1 MGKDYAPSLRSV
13 KILEA
18 AVDTHHL
25 SALVAHDL
33 SGLGCMTCLDT
44 SFRPTI
50 SSAGL
55 LVCEIYQPITMS
67 DPHRLKALKVSRSL
81 VSALMSLYDV
91 PHPHRPRQI
100 IRGYDRPHA
109 VRTAKMCVTVADRL
123 GHPRDRIRRYH
134 VACLLHDL
142 GRAGLDR
149 QLFGTIWSWA
159 KQRGIP
165 TRPREWRALHPRTT
179 YGRETEAFVS
189 LYRRD
194 LISSGVSMDTW
205 AVEQIEMRLGYARRL
220 ARRLRAVKPKL
231 KTLGIEWQ
239 SWMHQVMLY
248 YYYPERL
255 AQAKAWVR
263 QLAEILVACEQF
275 EAYSNQRRGR
285 DYYARNKES
294 LSEAFAYLDKLGQE
308 GILSSQVLLAVRALT
323 AEGVFDS
330 ILEDARGEPLTPS
343 DRRYLRG
350 LASRR
355 L

>member
-1 MGKDYAPSLRSV
+1 MALSDSRR
-13 KILEA
+13 LEPPE
-18 AVDTHHL
+18 VPH
-25 SALVAHDL
+25 ALA
-33 SGLGCMTCLDT
+33 
-44 SFRPTI
+44 
-50 SSAGL
+50 
-55 LVCEIYQPITMS
+55 
-67 DPHRLKALKVSRSL
+67 KALIK
-81 VSALMSLYDV
+81 LYDY
-91 PHPHRPRQI
+91 PHPRRPGRT

-189 LYRRD
+189 LYRQD
-194 LISSGVSMDTW
+194 LIASGVPIDTW

-239 SWMHQVMLY
+239 PWMQQVMLY

-255 AQAKAWVR
+255 AQAKTWVR

-275 EAYSNQRRGR
+275 EAYNNQRRGR

-294 LSEAFAYLDKLGQE
+294 LPEAFAYLDKLGQE
-308 GILSSQVLLAVRALT
+308 GIISSQVLRAVRALA

-350 LASRR
+350 LTDRR

>member
-1 MGKDYAPSLRSV
+1 MK
-13 KILEA
+13 
-18 AVDTHHL
+18 
-25 SALVAHDL
+25 
-33 SGLGCMTCLDT
+33 
-44 SFRPTI
+44 
-50 SSAGL
+50 
-55 LVCEIYQPITMS
+55 
-67 DPHRLKALKVSRSL
+67 
-81 VSALMSLYDV
+81 LYDY
-91 PHPHRPRQI
+91 PHPRRPGRT

-123 GHPRDRIRRYH
+123 GHPCDRVRLYH

-189 LYRRD
+189 LYRED
-194 LISSGVSMDTW
+194 LVVSGVAMDTW

-231 KTLGIEWQ
+231 KTLGVEWKP
-239 SWMHQVMLY
+239 WMQQVMLY

-255 AQAKAWVR
+255 AKAKAWVR

-294 LSEAFAYLDKLGQE
+294 LPEAFAYLDKLGQE
-308 GILSSQVLLAVRALT
+308 GILSSQVLSAVRLLT
-323 AEGVFDS
+323 AEGAFDP
-330 ILEDARGEPLTPS
+330 ILEEARGEPLTRS
-343 DRRYLRG
+343 DCRYLRN
-350 LASRR
+350 LTDRR
-355 L
+355 I

>member
-1 MGKDYAPSLRSV
+1 MAISDSRR
-13 KILEA
+13 LEPLE
-18 AVDTHHL
+18 V
-25 SALVAHDL
+25 S
-33 SGLGCMTCLDT
+33 
-44 SFRPTI
+44 RPL
-50 SSAGL
+50 A
-55 LVCEIYQPITMS
+55 
-67 DPHRLKALKVSRSL
+67 KALMK
-81 VSALMSLYDV
+81 LYDY
-91 PHPHRPRQI
+91 PHPRRPGRT

-123 GHPRDRIRRYH
+123 GHPRDRLRLYH

-189 LYRRD
+189 LYRED
-194 LISSGVSMDTW
+194 LVVSGVAMDTW

-231 KTLGIEWQ
+231 KTLGVEWKP
-239 SWMHQVMLY
+239 WMQQVMLY

-255 AQAKAWVR
+255 AKAKAWVR

-294 LSEAFAYLDKLGQE
+294 LPEAFAYLDKLGQE
-308 GILSSQVLLAVRALT
+308 GILSSQVLSAVRLLT
-323 AEGVFDS
+323 AEGAFDP
-330 ILEDARGEPLTPS
+330 ILEEARGEPLTRS
-343 DRRYLRG
+343 DRRYLRN
-350 LASRR
+350 LTDRR
-355 L
+355 I